1 MGGYPTTSVLDAP
14 GSATI
19 LGDKS
24 NATVQE
30 LSMLLGVGG
39 DGDLGDDH
47 ILSNRLFTTVVGGY
61 TNVPTEA
68 QFGMFREAIVRYR
81 RDLLEAGV
89 QVSRRLREIPFSEAG
104 NQSIP
109 AILHPC
115 TANPACRGF
124 GPVSPSG
131 RVIDVDEVK

>member
-1 MGGYPTTSVLDAP
+1 MGGYPTTTVLDAP
-14 GSATI
+14 GSAKI

-81 RDLLEAGV
+81 RDLVDAGV
-89 QVSRRLREIPFSEAG
+89 QVSRRLRRRAISRSQPF
-104 NQSIP
+104 
-109 AILHPC
+109 C
-115 TANPACRGF
+115 THAQRTL
-124 GPVSPSG
+124 
-131 RVIDVDEVK
+131 RVAASALSTRAVVRSMSMK

>member
-1 MGGYPTTSVLDAP
+1 MGGYPTTTVLDAP
-14 GSATI
+14 GSANI

-24 NATVQE
+24 NATVQA

-68 QFGMFREAIVRYR
+68 QFGMFHEAIVRYR
-81 RDLLEAGV
+81 RDLVDAGV

-124 GPVSPSG
+124 GPLNPSG
-131 RVIDVDEVK
+131 RAIDVDEVK